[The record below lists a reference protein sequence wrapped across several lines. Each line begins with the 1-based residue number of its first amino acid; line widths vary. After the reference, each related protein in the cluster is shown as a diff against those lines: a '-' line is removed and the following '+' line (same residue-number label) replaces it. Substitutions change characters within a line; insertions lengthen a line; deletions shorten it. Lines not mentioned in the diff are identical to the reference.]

1 MPSRRHWK
9 LSQTLTATI
18 VSDKEVSDEIRYGR
32 GDSTP
37 HTVRQHDLEG
47 FKAKFR
53 NRTNCGAELL
63 AYLQRSD
70 CGVWRCE
77 QDEADP
83 RRWWLNVTLPSNVAE
98 MFDAHLEIQLVYA
111 EYQQVEPR
119 LLELIQ
125 RRIAGNARVD
135 HGLFMIAS
143 LDQDVDRLL
152 RRRRGEFAGIDLHL
166 GDLDSTAP
174 DIRHRMTDVL
184 TTVDHYDMTV
194 PVHNPAGF
202 FGRTEEFQ
210 EIISAIERGQSVGVF
225 GLRKTGKT
233 SLLNYVAG
241 RRRAA
246 QRPVV
251 WVDISGLVSA
261 DDFRVQLLERAWE
274 SVAAIRSPEEMPRL
288 RALNRN
294 GELKVAID
302 ALRLHWLRDL
312 ETLSRHVG
320 GRFEVFIDEIDQIR
334 PDRSHLGAAQADQML
349 VAVTQLRGMIQSAG
363 SDMVLVCAGVDPA
376 LFERPLLGSGSD
388 NLLYKLVRLMFLA
401 PLTRDEMAEMVRDLG
416 RRMGVRVRDHKVI
429 DFLYEEYG
437 GHALLTRKACSL
449 ASRQRNKEEIP
460 WHMTLDAAEAAAK
473 ERGDGTPFQQAEE
486 ILTSFGEWF
495 PDEAGLLRELW
506 SPEADERELGRLL
519 YEEDKSRLAHAGPYG
534 LVLDSTTSPRIRA
547 IERSVRS
554 GA

>member
-1 MPSRRHWK
+1 MSN
-9 LSQTLTATI
+9 
-18 VSDKEVSDEIRYGR
+18 EVRYGR

-37 HTVRQHDLEG
+37 HTVRQHDLEE
-47 FKAKFR
+47 FKARFR
-53 NRTNCGAELL
+53 DRTNSGEDLL
-63 AYLQRSD
+63 RYLERSE

-77 QDEADP
+77 QDEVDL
-83 RRWWLNVTLPSNVAE
+83 RRWWLNVTLPTNVAE

-125 RRIAGNARVD
+125 RRIGSAARVD

-143 LDQDVDRLL
+143 LDKKVDRLL

-166 GDLDSTAP
+166 GDLGTGAP

-184 TTVDHYDMTV
+184 TSVDHYDMTR
-194 PVHNPAGF
+194 PVHDPAGF
-202 FGRTEEFQ
+202 FGRTQEFQ
-210 EIISAIERGQSVGVF
+210 QIISAIERGQSVGVF

-251 WVDISGLVSA
+251 WVDISGLASA
-261 DDFRVQLLERAWE
+261 DDFRVRLLEGAWQ
-274 SVAAIRSPEEMPRL
+274 SVASLNPPDGMPRL
-288 RALNRN
+288 RSLNRV
-294 GELKVAID
+294 GELKVDID

-312 ETLSRHVG
+312 EVLSRHAD
-320 GRFEVFIDEIDQIR
+320 GRFEVFIDEIDQIH
-334 PDRSHLGAAQADQML
+334 PDRSHLGAVEANKML
-349 VAVTQLRGMIQSAG
+349 VAVTQLRGMVQSVESVSG
-363 SDMVLVCAGVDPA
+363 MVLICAGVDPA

-388 NLLYKLVRLMFLA
+388 NLLYKLVRLMYLA
-401 PLTRDEMAEMVRDLG
+401 PLTRDEMQEMVRDLG

-429 DFLYEEYG
+429 DFLFDEYG

-449 ASRQRNKEEIP
+449 AAQRRSKDEIP
-460 WHMTLDAAEAAAK
+460 WHMTLEAVEAAAQ
-473 ERGDGTPFQQAEE
+473 ERGDGTPFQQAGE
-486 ILTSFGEWF
+486 ILTSFSEWF

-506 SPEADERELGRLL
+506 SPDPEEREFGSLL
-519 YEEDKSRLAHAGPYG
+519 YDEDNSRLAHAAPYG
-534 LVLDSTTSPRIRA
+534 IVVDRTTTPRIRA
-547 IERSVRS
+547 VERSVRT
-554 GA
+554 GV